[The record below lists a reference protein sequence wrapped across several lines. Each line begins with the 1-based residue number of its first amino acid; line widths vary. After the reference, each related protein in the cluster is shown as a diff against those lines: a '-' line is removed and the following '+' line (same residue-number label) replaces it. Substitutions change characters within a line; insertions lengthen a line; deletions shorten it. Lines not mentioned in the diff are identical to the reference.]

1 MKERVIDSFLTSLNR
16 KISLIF
22 ILIFTVVAVIDST
35 IIKFSSY
42 GDVVFPTSSNVIIF
56 TLFFFVFA
64 SMGVILLNSVKKN
77 ILNRIRKMGVS
88 MGHFH
93 VTIFTVQIL
102 MIGII
107 LTIIIQMAFTNKY
120 DLRFLQ
126 SSTILTH
133 VSALVFLITLVVLF
147 ARWLK
152 SRKNYVTILYLIS
165 FSLISVSIILSLIYL
180 EYQFSFSNSV
190 DREPYPINSYVI
202 RQEIRP
208 FSESVGTIFD
218 ITYLLSFFAIWI
230 ATAML
235 LSEYRYKLGRI
246 KYFTLMSIPM
256 AYYLFTF
263 QGYFGN
269 TFSQLLLHT
278 PVTFGVIY
286 TLFFSATQQIGALL
300 FSLAFLTAS
309 SLVTNEG
316 VRRSTLI
323 SAIGI
328 AILFG
333 SVEITT
339 LQYRVYPPFGLVTE
353 AFMPLGAY
361 LLLVGLIS
369 SATSVARDAKLR
381 REFYKNAKSQISLL
395 KTIGITE
402 MEKELLKDYKPVLA
416 RLDEIE
422 EAQYQPLEQSDVKEL
437 IHDVLNELQSREK
450 IIPKNDQDR
459 RK

>member
-1 MKERVIDSFLTSLNR
+1 MKERLIDCLTTNLTR

-22 ILIFTVVAVIDST
+22 ILTFTVVAVIDST
-35 IIKFSSY
+35 IIKFSTY
-42 GDVVFPTSSNVIIF
+42 GDIVIPTSSNMIIF
-56 TLFFFVFA
+56 TLLFFVFA

-77 ILNRIRKMGVS
+77 ILNRIRKIALG

-93 VTIFTVQIL
+93 VTIFAVQIL

-107 LTIIIQMAFTNKY
+107 LTIIIQMTFTNKY

-165 FSLISVSIILSLIYL
+165 FSLISVSVILSLFYL
-180 EYQFSFSNSV
+180 EYQYSFSNSL
-190 DREPYPINSYVI
+190 DRKPYPINSYVI

-208 FSESVGTIFD
+208 FSESLGTIFD
-218 ITYLLSFFAIWI
+218 ITYLSSFFAIWI

-235 LSEYRYKLGRI
+235 LSEYQHKLGRI

-269 TFSQLLLHT
+269 IFSQLLLHY

-286 TLFFSATQQIGALL
+286 TLFFSATQQIGSLL

-309 SLVTNEG
+309 YLVINEG
-316 VRRSTLI
+316 VRKSTLI

-339 LQYRVYPPFGLVTE
+339 LQYRVYPPFGIVTQ
-353 AFMPLGAY
+353 AFIPLGAY
-361 LLLVGLIS
+361 LLLVGLIT

-381 REFYKNAKSQISLL
+381 KEFYKNAKSQISLL

-402 MEKELLKDYKPVLA
+402 MEKELLRDYKPVLA
-416 RLDEIE
+416 HLDEIE
-422 EAQYQPLEQSDVKEL
+422 EVKYQPLERSDVKEL
-437 IHDVLNELQSREK
+437 IRDVLNELQSREN
-450 IIPKNDQDR
+450 INPK
-459 RK
+459 KGLKLK